1 MPYRHEAKKQFWSAT
16 CFYTMGRTYR
26 RIFPATIEIKGIDGV
41 GVLNHITKVI
51 SEDLAINIRNL
62 SIESNDGLF
71 TGKLGIMVHD
81 VQDIEK
87 LCNNIKKVKE
97 VKSAVRVKNI

>member
-1 MPYRHEAKKQFWSAT
+1 MKLKSSFGPRLVSTQWDE
-16 CFYTMGRTYR
+16 
-26 RIFPATIEIKGIDGV
+26 RIDESFPATIEIKGIDGV

-62 SIESNDGLF
+62 SIE
-71 TGKLGIMVHD
+71 IMVHD

>member
-1 MPYRHEAKKQFWSAT
+1 MH
-16 CFYTMGRTYR
+16 TMNINIDISMILTIAN
-26 RIFPATIEIKGIDGV
+26 RI
-41 GVLNHITKVI
+41 LNHITKVI

>member
-1 MPYRHEAKKQFWSAT
+1 MH
-16 CFYTMGRTYR
+16 TMNINIDISMILTIAN
-26 RIFPATIEIKGIDGV
+26 RI
-41 GVLNHITKVI
+41 LNHITKVI

-87 LCNNIKKVKE
+87 LCNNKKSSRLFELKTYNHC
-97 VKSAVRVKNI
+97 RI

>member
-1 MPYRHEAKKQFWSAT
+1 MKLKSSFGPRLVSTQWDE
-16 CFYTMGRTYR
+16 
-26 RIFPATIEIKGIDGV
+26 RIDESFPATIEIKGIDGV

-51 SEDLAINIRNL
+51 SEDLA
-62 SIESNDGLF
+62 
-71 TGKLGIMVHD
+71 GKLGIMVHD

>member
-1 MPYRHEAKKQFWSAT
+1 MKLKSSFGPRLVSTQWDE
-16 CFYTMGRTYR
+16 
-26 RIFPATIEIKGIDGV
+26 RIDESFPATIEIKGIDGV

-71 TGKLGIMVHD
+71 TGKFGIMVHD

>member
-1 MPYRHEAKKQFWSAT
+1 MKLKSSFGPRLVSTQWDE
-16 CFYTMGRTYR
+16 
-26 RIFPATIEIKGIDGV
+26 RIDESFPATIEIKGIDGV

-62 SIESNDGLF
+62 SIES
-71 TGKLGIMVHD
+71 KLGIMVHD